1 MTPSWRKGKHVGSTT
16 SRCSGNEPA
25 LLPRTDTAGS
35 MSLLLS
41 ITTNQIVACSN
52 REGSKNLFSWSRF
65 QKVDA
70 KVLFDLACDCVLECF
85 KSKNLKY
92 LQRIVL
98 A

>member
-16 SRCSGNEPA
+16 TAVREMS
-25 LLPRTDTAGS
+25 PRSSPEQTAGS

-85 KSKNLKY
+85 KPKNLKY